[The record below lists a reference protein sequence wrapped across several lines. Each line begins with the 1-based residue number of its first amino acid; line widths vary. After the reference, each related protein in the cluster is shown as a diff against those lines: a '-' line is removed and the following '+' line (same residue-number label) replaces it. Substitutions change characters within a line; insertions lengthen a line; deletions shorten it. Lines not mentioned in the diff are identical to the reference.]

1 LRGLKVSLP
10 KDLEMKIYLGADHGG
25 YFLKEKIARWL
36 LDWGYT
42 FSDMGAENLD
52 LTDDYPLYAERVAP
66 MVARDDNAL
75 GILLCRS
82 GVGVD
87 IAANK
92 FDGVRS
98 GVGLSAKQVKAAR
111 EDDDINIL
119 VIASDYTPE
128 AEAKEMVK
136 TFLETKYKKVQKHE
150 RRLRDIE
157 KIEANN

>member
-1 LRGLKVSLP
+1 
-10 KDLEMKIYLGADHGG
+10 MKIYLGADHGG
-25 YFLKEKIARWL
+25 YFLKEKITRWL
-36 LDWGYT
+36 LEWGYT
-42 FSDMGAENLD
+42 FSDMGAESLD
-52 LTDDYPLYAERVAP
+52 LKDDYPLYAERVAP
-66 MVARDDNAL
+66 MVATDETAL

-92 FDGVRS
+92 FDGIRA
-98 GVGLSAKQVKAAR
+98 GVGLSKEQVKAAK

-128 AEAKEMVK
+128 SEAKEMVK
-136 TFLETKYKKVQKHE
+136 TFLETKYQKIKKHE
-150 RRLRDIE
+150 RRLEDIQ